1 MGGYEVLPTHTEA
14 DGGGVNLETIAPCDF
29 SPRRRACDEVLPAYT
44 AADGGGVELEAMAP

>member
-1 MGGYEVLPTHTEA
+1 MLPTHTEA